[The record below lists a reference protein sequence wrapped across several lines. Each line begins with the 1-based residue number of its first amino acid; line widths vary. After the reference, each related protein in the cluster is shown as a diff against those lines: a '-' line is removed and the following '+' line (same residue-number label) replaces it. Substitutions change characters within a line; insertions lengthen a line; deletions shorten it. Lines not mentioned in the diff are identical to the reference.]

1 MKYLPKL
8 LKMLLFV
15 YRPLV
20 LSWNDANLG
29 GFPARHMLFSG
40 FHGDM
45 SCWKSNPNGWTWL
58 KLASLPPK
66 NKNMSSIAHPILG
79 KGVLWNLF
87 VFCLLY
93 FKKTWNCHLATCK
106 CKTNISLR
114 QNMKDITRENIPI
127 LFFDLFWNSN
137 GSSKRFREKSPW
149 LVRHMSELHR
159 RRFTSRGW
167 SNWTNW
173 SKRNINV
180 RCKFFSP
187 RWVMVSQEAVRN

>member
-1 MKYLPKL
+1 MPIWGAFQLGICCSQDSMETCLAGNPTQMAEHGSSWQACHLKTKTWVAL
-8 LKMLLFV
+8 LTQ
-15 YRPLV
+15 
-20 LSWNDANLG
+20 SWE
-29 GFPARHMLFSG
+29 
-40 FHGDM
+40 
-45 SCWKSNPNGWTWL
+45 K
-58 KLASLPPK
+58 
-66 NKNMSSIAHPILG
+66 LG

-173 SKRNINV
+173 SMRNINV